1 MTLRFVPILL
11 ILPFLFGCDG
21 DNVTE
26 PPEPTPIRITSPS
39 NNSTLEDPVTV
50 IATAGSGYTF
60 TRVDFYIDGDS
71 VWSDN
76 LAPYQYY
83 WNIFVY
89 SGTSEHTILAVGHT
103 PDTSYTSATITVDV
117 VVIQGF
123 SFLSAY
129 VPNSLVAHGVTSYE
143 NVIMFVA
150 TGDPGVEVI
159 DISSKSSPQYLSRY
173 DSFGLAMKVDVSY
186 PYVYI
191 ADRDEGAL
199 QVDFS
204 DVGSLILTGIYNT
217 PGLAND
223 VAVSDNYLYV
233 ADQDGLAIADI
244 SIPDTLIALNRQEL
258 PTAVNYV
265 VVRGDTAF
273 ATNIEGLYIIDFTNP
288 YFPDILGGAPYITQ
302 GQAQAVAVTDTFA
315 FIADGFEGVIALS
328 INDPSNPRFL
338 ARYAVEQGVFT
349 VDTGDS
355 TLFIGAFSGGVFALD
370 YSQPDTLR
378 LIDQFESNNI
388 VWQVHSNP
396 PYLYAATSGGVSILR
411 FVR

>member
-1 MTLRFVPILL
+1 MRLRFAVILL
-11 ILPFLFGCDG
+11 ILPLLFGCDG

-39 NNSTLEDPVTV
+39 NNATLEDPVTV
-50 IATAGSGYTF
+50 VATAGSGYSF

-71 VWSDN
+71 IWSDN
-76 LAPYQYY
+76 SAPYQYY

-89 SGTSEHTILAVGHT
+89 PSGSQHEIHAIGHAA
-103 PDTSYTSATITVDV
+103 DTSYTSAIITVN
-117 VVIQGF
+117 VVITRGF

-129 VPNSLVAHGVTSYE
+129 VPNSLVAYGVTTYP
-143 NVIMFVA
+143 NVMFVS
-150 TGDPGVEVI
+150 TGDPGLEVI
-159 DISSKSSPQYLSRY
+159 NISSKSSPRYLSRY
-173 DSFGLAMKVDVSY
+173 DSFGLAMKADISF
-186 PYVYI
+186 PFVYI

-199 QVDFS
+199 RVDFS
-204 DVGSLILTGIYNT
+204 DVGLLVLTGIYNT

-223 VAVSDNYLYV
+223 VAVSENYLYV
-233 ADQDGLAIADI
+233 ADQDGIAIADI
-244 SIPDTLIALNRQEL
+244 SNPDTLIFINRQEL

-273 ATNIEGLYIIDFTNP
+273 VTNVEGFYVIDFTNP

-302 GQAQAVAVTDTFA
+302 GQAQAVAVKDTFA
-315 FIADGFEGVIALS
+315 FIADGIEGVIALS
-328 INDPSNPRFL
+328 IDDPSNPRFL
-338 ARYAVEQGVFT
+338 ARYAVEQAVST
-349 VDTGDS
+349 VDVGDS
-355 TLFIGAFSGGVFALD
+355 TLFIGAFSGGVYALD

-378 LIDQFESNNI
+378 LIDQFESNNL
-388 VWQVHSNP
+388 VWQVHSSP